1 MDLPPSFGN
10 TLILGDVFIRAY
22 YTHFDYGNQR
32 VGFAKAQD
40 NSEMLMTEWYNW
52 DDKQLTFIYIF
63 YT

>member
-1 MDLPPSFGN
+1 MGMDLPPSFGN

-40 NSEMLMTEWYNW
+40 NSEMIMTE
-52 DDKQLTFIYIF
+52 
-63 YT
+63 